1 MANTPPTS
9 RRSPERPT
17 AAVARSLADH
27 LRQQDDDQ
35 IALLLSLRPD
45 LVHPVPPDLTALVS
59 RASTSVSTARA
70 LDRLDTW
77 SLQVAEVLAALPD
90 PTSADTV
97 AAALP
102 VARESV
108 DQALRALR
116 DRALVW
122 GDDGELHLV
131 RAVREAVGSWPC
143 GLYAAGLSSLTPKQ
157 VLGLIDDAPADAAA
171 VIEQLLWGPPIGSV
185 PSADRA
191 VTPETARTPIEW
203 LLARKLL
210 VPIDSSTVAL
220 PREVALAIRGGD
232 YLREAMPQPPT
243 PANAQTQQLAAIDR
257 TAGQSAFTFVR
268 WVEDLLEQWSVAA
281 PNEMRSGGLAVRDL
295 AAAAALIDTDEQAC
309 ALVIE
314 LAHAAGLLSSDE
326 EEKPAW
332 LPTQGYDLWLTLS
345 IAERWA
351 NLASTWL
358 TMPRIPALIGQRD
371 EREGRI
377 NALSSAIERPDAPDV
392 RRLAL
397 EVIASAPSGSAVSVD
412 DIRADLEW
420 KRPRRTTR
428 VRDVVISSTV
438 AEAELLGVTG
448 LGALS
453 TAGRLLLDPTL
464 AAKPGRTRRTT
475 PTTSALSEAIEPH
488 LPTPLDHVLLQADL
502 TVVAPG
508 PLESTLAREVG
519 LLADIESTGG
529 ATVYRLS
536 ADSLRRAFDAGRTA
550 HDVLAF
556 FESRSRTPV
565 PQPLTYLIEDVA
577 RRHGV
582 VRVGSAQS
590 YVRCDDD
597 TAISAILAD
606 KKAASLRPFRLAP
619 GVLAL
624 QVTIDEALP
633 VLRSLGLA
641 PAAEA
646 PDGTVV
652 IRRPDSRRSPM
663 RHRVLPVT
671 TEPSAPDKLLV
682 TAAVKALRA
691 GDRIAT
697 GTGRTVGPERLGR
710 IPTSSTSDTMAA
722 VRAAIEQQR
731 SLWIGYADTDG
742 RATERII
749 DPIDVNRGFL
759 NAYDHRYEEVR
770 QFALARITG
779 VADYE
784 PESST

>member
-1 MANTPPTS
+1 
-9 RRSPERPT
+9 
-17 AAVARSLADH
+17 L
-27 LRQQDDDQ
+27 
-35 IALLLSLRPD
+35 
-45 LVHPVPPDLTALVS
+45 ALVDE
-59 RASTSVSTARA
+59 APA
-70 LDRLDTW
+70 
-77 SLQVAEVLAALPD
+77 
-90 PTSADTV
+90 
-97 AAALP
+97 
-102 VARESV
+102 
-108 DQALRALR
+108 
-116 DRALVW
+116 
-122 GDDGELHLV
+122 
-131 RAVREAVGSWPC
+131 EAVS
-143 GLYAAGLSSLTPKQ
+143 
-157 VLGLIDDAPADAAA
+157 

-185 PSADRA
+185 PSADRE

-210 VPIDSSTVAL
+210 VPVDSSTVAL

-232 YLREAMPQPPT
+232 YLREATPQPPYAADA
-243 PANAQTQQLAAIDR
+243 PRQQQLTIDR
-257 TAGQSAFTFVR
+257 TSGQSAFTFVR
-268 WVEDLLEQWSVAA
+268 WVEDLLEQWSVAP
-281 PNEMRSGGLAVRDL
+281 PNELRSGGLSVRDL
-295 AAAAALIDTDEQAC
+295 STAATLIDTDEQTA

-314 LAHAAGLLSSDE
+314 LAYAAGLLSSDE

-332 LPTQGYDLWLTLS
+332 LPTPGYDLWLTLS
-345 IAERWA
+345 VAERWA
-351 NLASTWL
+351 TLVTTWL
-358 TMPRIPALIGQRD
+358 RMPRIPALIGQRD

-397 EVIASAPSGSAVSVD
+397 EVVASAPAGASVSVD

-428 VRDVVISSTV
+428 VRDLVISSTV

-453 TAGRLLLDPTL
+453 SAGRLLLDPTIEP
-464 AAKPGRTRRTT
+464 KPGRTRRTA
-475 PTTSALSEAIEPH
+475 PATTALSESIEPH

-508 PLESTLAREVG
+508 PLESALAREIA

-550 HDVLAF
+550 HDVLTF
-556 FESRSRTPV
+556 LQSRSRTPV
-565 PQPLTYLIEDVA
+565 PQPLTYLIDDVA

-597 TAISAILAD
+597 TAISAILVD

-624 QVTIDEALP
+624 QVSIDEALP

-652 IRRPDSRRSPM
+652 IRRPDSRRSPA

-671 TEPSAPDKLLV
+671 TEPSAPDQLLV

-697 GTGRTVGPERLGR
+697 GSGRTARPERLGR
-710 IPTSSTSDTMAA
+710 IPTSTPADTMAA
-722 VRAAIEQQR
+722 VRAAIEQQN

-749 DPIDVNRGFL
+749 DPIDINRGFL

-770 QFALARITG
+770 SFALARITG

-784 PESST
+784 PGSST